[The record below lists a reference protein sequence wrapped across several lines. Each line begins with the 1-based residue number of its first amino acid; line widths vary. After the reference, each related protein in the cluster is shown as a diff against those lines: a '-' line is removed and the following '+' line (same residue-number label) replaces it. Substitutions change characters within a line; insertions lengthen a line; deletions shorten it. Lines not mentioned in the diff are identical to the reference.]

1 MLSQLA
7 KTLEP
12 IFKGLPPLPKSV
24 NDWFAKAWPI
34 LALILGILQ
43 LLAAWSLWHL
53 GHLVNSLVT
62 YTNALSRVY
71 GTGVT
76 VNNLGFFYWAGL
88 IVLVVDAVI
97 LLIAYPGLKARTM
110 AGWNMLFLASV
121 VNVLYGIFSVFDSV
135 YGGVG
140 KLILTLIGS
149 AIAFY
154 LLFQIRPYYA
164 NKAKA
169 APISTPGST

>member
-1 MLSQLA
+1 
-7 KTLEP
+7 
-12 IFKGLPPLPKSV
+12 V